1 MKLSDYAKKVGI
13 SYRTAWRWWKQ
24 GNLKGYQLPSGTI
37 IITDVDLPSTAS
49 RIEDNSKSDLIACI
63 YARVSSAENK
73 DNLDRQAERLKD
85 YAIARGY
92 KIYKVVKEIGSGLN
106 DNRKQL
112 TQILVDPNYNILI
125 VEHKD
130 RLATFGT
137 NYLEILLKQL
147 DKNVEIVNQSEDK
160 QDELME
166 DFIAIISSFCSR
178 LYGLKKS
185 KRKAAQIIAELK
197 SNEE

>member
-1 MKLSDYAKKVGI
+1 MKLSDYAKKAGI

-24 GNLKGYQLPSGTI
+24 GNLRGYQSPTGTI
-37 IITDVDLPSTAS
+37 IILD
-49 RIEDNSKSDLIACI
+49 EENSKSDLIACI

-85 YAIARGY
+85 YSIARGY
-92 KIYKVVKEIGSGLN
+92 KIYKIVKEIGSGLN

-112 TQILVDPNYNILI
+112 GKILVDPNYNVLV

-130 RLATFGT
+130 RLARFGT
-137 NYLEILLKQL
+137 NYIELLLKEL
-147 DKNVEIVNQSEDK
+147 GKKLEIVNHSEDK

-166 DFIAIISSFCSR
+166 DLIAIITSFCSR
-178 LYGLKKS
+178 IYGLRRS
-185 KRKAAQIIAELK
+185 KRKTEKIIAELK
-197 SNEE
+197 SKVEK